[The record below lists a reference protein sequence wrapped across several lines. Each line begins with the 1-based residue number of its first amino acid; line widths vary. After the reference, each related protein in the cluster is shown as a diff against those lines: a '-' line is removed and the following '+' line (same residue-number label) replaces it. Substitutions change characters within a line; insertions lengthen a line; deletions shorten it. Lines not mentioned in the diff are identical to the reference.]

1 MVEVDV
7 VVEIVVEIV
16 VVVVVIL
23 EFIIEVVV
31 EVVDVDVYARCR
43 CKCMLCK
50 KAEIVL
56 GGASLVSSW
65 PNQFPSSQ
73 ERNPGE

>member
-1 MVEVDV
+1 MVEVEV
-7 VVEIVVEIV
+7 VVEIV
-16 VVVVVIL
+16 VVVVVVL
-23 EFIIEVVV
+23 EFIIEVV
-31 EVVDVDVYARCR
+31 DVDVHVELSLLKRS
-43 CKCMLCK
+43 K

-56 GGASLVSSW
+56 VGASLVSSW